1 MSVWA
6 SCPRW
11 QKASA
16 APTSREQETGKGLCE
31 KIPWP
36 ELAGDRFLSVHRSFI
51 VNLVTVRAIE
61 RGRIVFGEI
70 RIPVT
75 EQYIDNFRRFLD
87 RNFI

>member
-1 MSVWA
+1 M
-6 SCPRW
+6 
-11 QKASA
+11 
-16 APTSREQETGKGLCE
+16 
-31 KIPWP
+31 
-36 ELAGDRFLSVHRSFI
+36 SVHRSFI